1 MEKCH
6 CVQRSVGSWGGCVV
20 DSFQEHPPI
29 HQPNGNREAWG
40 GPHVLSYKAGN
51 AHSKSIPGRCAG
63 SLVEM
68 PVLGGRLTL
77 ALSPIL
83 PSYDTI
89 AHWPSGTTMTMYHWR
104 GLCLYAV
111 VTKSVFP
118 NYWCKSHLWSLKMGA
133 GVSGGGRHEPVYGNM
148 FNWHKN
154 VKPGFCFQL
163 RGFVPPPCLLLCL
176 AVLAGATHHYNL
188 NCVFTWGELWCG
200 YPKRYR
206 LLSLSWPFL
215 PSLLIDLFFLSS
227 LSLKMSVWCTS
238 INC

>member
-20 DSFQEHPPI
+20 GSFQEHPPI

-51 AHSKSIPGRCAG
+51 AHPKSIPGRCAG

-89 AHWPSGTTMTMYHWR
+89 AHWPSGTTMTMYHLR

-154 VKPGFCFQL
+154 VKPASVSNYEALFL
-163 RGFVPPPCLLLCL
+163 HL
-176 AVLAGATHHYNL
+176 ACCSAS
-188 NCVFTWGELWCG
+188 
-200 YPKRYR
+200 RY
-206 LLSLSWPFL
+206 LQEPH
-215 PSLLIDLFFLSS
+215 II
-227 LSLKMSVWCTS
+227 TT
-238 INC
+238 